1 MTLDSPRAVRIAAAW
16 LRRQAQQ
23 QEAREERAVRE
34 LLRLR
39 QRVAGQPRDAQG
51 RWTEARTSWPA

>member
-23 QEAREERAVRE
+23 QAVRE
-34 LLRLR
+34 AQAAQERLR
-39 QRVAGQPRDAQG
+39 MRERVAGQPRDAQG
-51 RWTEARTSWPA
+51 RWTEARS

>member
-23 QEAREERAVRE
+23 QEAREDRATRD
-34 LLRLR
+34 LLRMR

-51 RWTEARTSWPA
+51 RWKAERS